1 MNGAFPALPPSAP
14 SPIPTAPIQWK
25 QRHQQPTPPPAPP
38 IVAQLIPAPPIAGL
52 AVESKTSAAE
62 RRLLNNASA
71 VPSTSAAATGSGMK
85 GSRHASSDESKA
97 PGNVIFSNSR

>member
-1 MNGAFPALPPSAP
+1 MCADIVRSRSAVTQCSCSFLFLLINGSSGISSA
-14 SPIPTAPIQWK
+14 IK
-25 QRHQQPTPPPAPP
+25 
-38 IVAQLIPAPPIAGL
+38 AGL